1 MAMVKG
7 ILALISTRDVDGAG
21 TDADIYIGVGGRE
34 FHADSSADDFERN
47 SKAAYIFGEV
57 TEDTAPYVRRTVNRP
72 GDNDP
77 RGPYHLYT
85 ENLDL
90 TPVYVRWEQGGNSA
104 DWCLDQISVWAFTDT
119 MSIGYFPAAAP
130 NGLWFSSGTGMTLY
144 MPLKLVT
151 GGRPSMSFD
160 DAVKNFRDQLTP
172 VA

>member
-1 MAMVKG
+1 MAIVKG

-21 TDADIYIGVGGRE
+21 TDAEIYIGVGGRE

-90 TPVYVRWEQGGNSA
+90 TPVYVRWVQGGNSA

-119 MSIGYFPAAAP
+119 LSIGYFPAAAP

>member
-1 MAMVKG
+1 MAKVKG
-7 ILALISTRDVDGAG
+7 ILALISTRDVDDAG
-21 TDADIYIGVGGRE
+21 TDAGIYIGVGGRE
-34 FHADSSADDFERN
+34 FLCDSSADDFERN

-57 TEDTAPYVRRTVNRP
+57 TEDTTPYDRRTVNRP
-72 GDNDP
+72 ADNDP
-77 RGPYHLYT
+77 RSPFHLYT

-119 MSIGYFPAAAP
+119 LSIGYFPAAAP